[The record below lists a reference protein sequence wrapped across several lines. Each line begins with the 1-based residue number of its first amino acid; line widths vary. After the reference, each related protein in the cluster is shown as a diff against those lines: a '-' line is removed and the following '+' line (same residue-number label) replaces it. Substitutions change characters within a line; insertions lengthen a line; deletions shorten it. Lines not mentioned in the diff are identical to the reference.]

1 MGHIFLASRS
11 DTNEIVD
18 YTECTGE
25 NDEYYPL
32 SPINRIETCEISA
45 SAPVG
50 VYTQVSILSTFFS
63 KSRIFCKISYTD
75 IPLFIVCLI
84 CLNNYH
90 NLEYHVARLLA

>member
-45 SAPVG
+45 SAPIG
-50 VYTQVSILSTFFS
+50 VYTQVSILSTFFQNHGYS
-63 KSRIFCKISYTD
+63 ARSLILLYRYL
-75 IPLFIVCLI
+75 LFV
-84 CLNNYH
+84 
-90 NLEYHVARLLA
+90 